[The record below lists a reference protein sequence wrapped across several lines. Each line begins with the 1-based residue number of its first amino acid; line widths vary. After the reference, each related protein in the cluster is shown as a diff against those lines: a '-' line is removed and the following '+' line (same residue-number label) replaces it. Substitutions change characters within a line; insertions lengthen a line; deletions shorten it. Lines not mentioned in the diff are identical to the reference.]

1 MNKKKYI
8 VPFCRTSVLD
18 PEMLL
23 AASEDEDFFISD
35 EEGEGNA
42 VLSNEQRPNSGSIW
56 DKGW

>member
-1 MNKKKYI
+1 MNKKRYI
-8 VPFCRTSVLD
+8 VPFCRISVLD
-18 PEMLL
+18 PEMLI
-23 AASEDEDFFISD
+23 AASKDEEFIISN